1 MVGNLGRVGLVILG
15 VLSLGDVAAPLLT
28 DGEHPPMAVAIV
40 ASVLGV
46 LSIAFVVLA
55 WGGRRWPIRP
65 LIVLRALSALAA
77 IPAFLVDGVP
87 GPAKIASAA
96 LIALTAM
103 GIALTVAD
111 RPRLEVA

>member
-1 MVGNLGRVGLVILG
+1 MVGSLGRVGLVVLG
-15 VLSLGDVAAPLLT
+15 VLSLADVAAPLLT

-55 WGGRRWPIRP
+55 WGGRRWPIIP

-77 IPAFLVDGVP
+77 VPAFLADGVP
-87 GPAKIASAA
+87 GPAKVASAV
-96 LIALTAM
+96 LIALTAI
-103 GIALTVAD
+103 GIALIVAD

>member
-1 MVGNLGRVGLVILG
+1 MVGRLGRVGLVILG

-46 LSIAFVVLA
+46 LSIVFVVLA
-55 WGGRRWPIRP
+55 WGGRRWPIIP
-65 LIVLRALSALAA
+65 LIVSRALSALAA
-77 IPAFLVDGVP
+77 VPAFLVEGVP
-87 GPAKIASAA
+87 GTAKVASAV
-96 LIALTAM
+96 LIGLTAM

-111 RPRLEVA
+111 RPQLEVA